1 MKHVLEV
8 CLIALVA
15 GSFAPSSAAQ
25 SPAMQPGIS
34 VELVPTRN
42 ASPVP
47 DADGEDAFIVTVTAN
62 SSIYLGVNPITLPQ
76 LTEKTRS
83 TPFRRGRALYIKAD
97 GQTPY
102 VAVLRV
108 LEATDFRGMI
118 PQVLLTNQSNSVGS
132 VGIQPPEGLDVSVG
146 STIPGGKIATAVQLS
161 PSVEE
166 RPLLRI
172 NGDETSW
179 SALESTLRSHFQ
191 NGDDK
196 TVLVRADPRLP
207 FADVVHAVDG
217 CRAARAKVYLA
228 APGNK
233 L

>member
-1 MKHVLEV
+1 MKYVLEV

-15 GSFAPSSAAQ
+15 GSFASSSAAQ
-25 SPAMQPGIS
+25 SSAMQPGIS

-62 SSIYLGVNPITLPQ
+62 SSIYLGVKPITLPQ
-76 LTEKTRS
+76 LMEKTRS

-108 LEATDFRGMI
+108 LEATDSRGMI
-118 PQVLLTNQSNSVGS
+118 PQVLLTNQSNSLGS
-132 VGIQPPEGLDVSVG
+132 GAIQSPEGLDISVG
-146 STIPGGKIATAVQLS
+146 STVSGGKIATAVQLS

-196 TVLVRADPRLP
+196 TVLLRADPRLP

-217 CRAARAKVYLA
+217 CRAAGAKVYLA